1 MTGAPTVADTRG
13 HLQTVLTDL
22 AGVVDGLDDVRRD
35 APTPCT
41 QFDVAAL
48 LEHVVGWLET
58 FSAGYADP
66 GGRAPRTDLTGY
78 RAPDDAAAAVRAA
91 AATLDAALAAGAG
104 SRPLALGE
112 ASMPGDMALS
122 MILWEYQVH
131 GWDLAA
137 ASGQPWSPPVEGLEA
152 SLAFAPMMLTE
163 DYQGEG
169 KPFAP
174 RVAVAD
180 DAPALDRLVAL
191 SGRDPRWPQA
201 NGQA

>member
-1 MTGAPTVADTRG
+1 MTGASTVADTRQQ
-13 HLQTVLTDL
+13 LNTVLTDL
-22 AGVVDGLDDVRRD
+22 AGVADGIDDDRRS

-58 FSAGYADP
+58 FGAGYADP
-66 GGRAPRTDLTGY
+66 EGRAPRADLTDY
-78 RAPDDAAAAVRAA
+78 RAPDDAAAAIRAA

-104 SRPLALGE
+104 SRTLALGE
-112 ASMPGDMALS
+112 ASMPGEMALS

-131 GWDLAA
+131 GWDLAVA
-137 ASGQPWSPPVEGLEA
+137 TGQPWSPPAEGLEA

-174 RVAVAD
+174 RVPVAD

-191 SGRDPRWPQA
+191 SGRDPGWAPA
-201 NGQA
+201 N

>member
-1 MTGAPTVADTRG
+1 MSGAPTVADTRG
-13 HLQTVLTDL
+13 HLHTVLADL
-22 AGVVDGLDDVRRD
+22 AGVVDGVDDARRD

-41 QFDVAAL
+41 QYDVAAL
-48 LEHVVGWLET
+48 LDHVVGWLET

-66 GGRAPRTDLTGY
+66 EGRAPRADLTGY

-91 AATLDAALAAGAG
+91 ATTLDAALAAGAG

-112 ASMPGDMALS
+112 ASMPGEMALS

-131 GWDLAA
+131 GWDLAIA
-137 ASGQPWSPPVEGLEA
+137 TGQPWSPPVEGLEA
-152 SLAFAPMMLTE
+152 SLAFAPMMLTA

-174 RVAVAD
+174 RVPVAD

-191 SGRDPRWPQA
+191 SGRDPRW
-201 NGQA
+201 G